1 MKPDPL
7 AAKLAAAFLSYLL
20 QKHSVDECLK
30 LIPQPLPDFWCNL
43 ARDLEASTE
52 KAKQLMPKFPQKNKN
67 NS

>member
-20 QKHSVDECLK
+20 QKHSVDDCLK
-30 LIPQPLPDFWCNL
+30 LLPDPLPPYWCNL
-43 ARDLEASTE
+43 AKELEALTE
-52 KAKQLMPKFPQKNKN
+52 EAKKLISKFPQKNKN